1 MSKIVILNGSPRKNG
16 NTAALVREFIKGAE
30 ESGNEVVH
38 FQLSDMNI
46 HGCISCY
53 RGNNSREF
61 PCTQRD
67 DMDKIYPHVRDC
79 NVIVLASPMYYWN
92 ISGYLKNCIDRLFAL
107 EEGYVNILRGHGRG
121 SVLLMP
127 AFEHDYD
134 ACAFYYKNLAKNLGW
149 KDLGWVLAGGN
160 CMVGDING
168 KPVLKEAYELGKS
181 IQ

>member
-30 ESGNEVVH
+30 ESGHEIHH

-53 RGNNSREF
+53 RGNNSREC
-61 PCTQRD
+61 PCTQQD
-67 DMDKIYPHVRDC
+67 DMNKIYPHVRDC

-92 ISGYLKNCIDRLFAL
+92 ISGYLKTCIDRLFAL

-127 AFEHDYD
+127 ALSMTTMPAHFTTRI
-134 ACAFYYKNLAKNLGW
+134 W
-149 KDLGWVLAGGN
+149 PRTLAGRIWAG
-160 CMVGDING
+160 CW
-168 KPVLKEAYELGKS
+168 PAATA
-181 IQ
+181 